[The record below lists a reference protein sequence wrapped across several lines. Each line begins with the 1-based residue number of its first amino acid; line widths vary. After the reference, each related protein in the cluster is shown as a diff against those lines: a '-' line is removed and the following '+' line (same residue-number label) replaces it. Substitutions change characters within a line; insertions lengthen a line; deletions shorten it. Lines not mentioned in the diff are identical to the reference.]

1 MKVIIN
7 ITFQQEF
14 VESYS
19 KLKKL
24 LVSLNLFKNYP
35 KKVLKIET
43 SLSIILLTLFEF
55 WIRLFKITERILKIN
70 LWK

>member
-70 LWK
+70 L